1 MVSVCLRIHACARCA
16 FMHGAVL
23 VRCICMCVLFM
34 AKKEALR
41 PAASWSNWHVNHV
54 SVGRISA
61 CMCVF
66 CVFVKDLWLI
76 SRGNVWPRESCPPN
90 RPAPTLPWPE
100 HGFSL
105 SRRETGQPR
114 NLSFRTIA
122 RGRVQIKHFSM
133 CVVMRSCVFVCKLS
147 VGGLLPLVCRLGW
160 AFLFCW
166 CLDVFSC
173 SSSPPTHTHSTLEGN
188 TENKRNPTPS
198 LPRGPPLVMA
208 GWPHSG
214 GCGVTRAGK
223 ISCVKTQ
230 NDRNGKRKRMKS
242 RRDVKKNKW
251 RTNSCCT
258 VFKKPMPG
266 LDWGSVCVS
275 ARVSLTL

>member
-1 MVSVCLRIHACARCA
+1 MEWRLHWS
-16 FMHGAVL
+16 FHG
-23 VRCICMCVLFM
+23 ICMFTHSCLCAMCFHAWHCVCTVYLHVWSIYGKKKERKKK
-34 AKKEALR
+34 KKEASR

-54 SVGRISA
+54 SVGRVSA
-61 CMCVF
+61 CMRVF

-105 SRRETGQPR
+105 SWREIGQPR

-122 RGRVQIKHFSM
+122 WGRVQIKHFSM

-160 AFLFCW
+160 AFLLCW

-173 SSSPPTHTHSTLEGN
+173 SPPTHTHTHYPWRQYRKEKESHTLF
-188 TENKRNPTPS
+188 TPRTPVS
-198 LPRGPPLVMA
+198 HG
-208 GWPHSG
+208 
-214 GCGVTRAGK
+214 
-223 ISCVKTQ
+223 
-230 NDRNGKRKRMKS
+230 RMTS
-242 RRDVKKNKW
+242 
-251 RTNSCCT
+251 
-258 VFKKPMPG
+258 
-266 LDWGSVCVS
+266 
-275 ARVSLTL
+275 

>member
-1 MVSVCLRIHACARCA
+1 MTRAWIFSQPKGDRAAQESELQNYRTGSSPNKTLQHVCGNEELC
-16 FMHGAVL
+16 
-23 VRCICMCVLFM
+23 
-34 AKKEALR
+34 
-41 PAASWSNWHVNHV
+41 
-54 SVGRISA
+54 
-61 CMCVF
+61 F
-66 CVFVKDLWLI
+66 CVQVICRWPPPTSLPTWL
-76 SRGNVWPRESCPPN
+76 G
-90 RPAPTLPWPE
+90 L
-100 HGFSL
+100 SL
-105 SRRETGQPR
+105 
-114 NLSFRTIA
+114 
-122 RGRVQIKHFSM
+122 
-133 CVVMRSCVFVCKLS
+133 
-147 VGGLLPLVCRLGW
+147 LLMFGCFLL
-160 AFLFCW
+160 FLF
-166 CLDVFSC
+166 
-173 SSSPPTHTHSTLEGN
+173 PPTHTHSTLEGN

-275 ARVSLTL
+275 ARVSLAL